1 MEKQLTLFAGIENLS
16 YYQEYDRKNPRI
28 YEMFKH
34 FALEAVR
41 MGRKRF
47 SAEAVINRIR
57 WETMVRGDDEF
68 KINNNIKPY
77 YSRKFM
83 NEYPELEGFFQL
95 RKSKADE

>member
-1 MEKQLTLFAGIENLS
+1 MNSQPHLFEGIEHLS
-16 YYQEYDRKNPRI
+16 KYEEYDRKNPEI
-28 YEMFKH
+28 YQLFKR
-34 FALEAVR
+34 FTLEAVQ
-41 MGRKRF
+41 MGRQRF

-95 RKSKADE
+95 RKSKVDE